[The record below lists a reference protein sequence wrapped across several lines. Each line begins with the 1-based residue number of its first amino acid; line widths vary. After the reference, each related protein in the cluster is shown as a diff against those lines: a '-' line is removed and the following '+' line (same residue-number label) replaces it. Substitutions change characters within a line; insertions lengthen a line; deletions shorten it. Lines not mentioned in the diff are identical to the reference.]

1 MIQIKRFID
10 KIASID
16 SRQGKDVVL
25 PIADA
30 RALRDEITKLLLD
43 QRENAPVA
51 TQNSEVIEVV
61 MRGGSFQ

>member
-1 MIQIKRFID
+1 MIQIKRFVD

-43 QRENAPVA
+43 QREGAA
-51 TQNSEVIEVV
+51 TTTQNSEVIEVV
-61 MRGGSFQ
+61 MKGSSF